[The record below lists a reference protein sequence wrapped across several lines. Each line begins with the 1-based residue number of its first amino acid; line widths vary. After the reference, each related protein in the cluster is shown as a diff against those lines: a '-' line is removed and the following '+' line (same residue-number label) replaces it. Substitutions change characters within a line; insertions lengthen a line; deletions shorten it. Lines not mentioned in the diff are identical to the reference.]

1 MKVAVIGPEDLVQ
14 IILEVGQ
21 EYPNLQMFPAAY
33 QHIEE
38 TAVLVEQFK
47 AEVDLLLFA
56 GPIPYH
62 IARLQDGETPMV
74 YVQYTGTALYRVLFQ
89 LMRDAYLKNSGQ
101 NLRLSIDVLPGAEV
115 RERLE
120 ELEISLQDLFVKEYQ
135 IGQKSAEIHEFHLK
149 LWENQRI
156 DAIITCVTSVYE
168 NLKKL
173 GIPCYRIIPI
183 RSAIHE
189 ALRMVELEGKSL
201 KMRDTQLVISII
213 SIGGW
218 GGGNNLSEYT
228 LQKKKLEIQQILLS
242 LGERTRKL
250 IYRSDGNKLMFVTTR
265 GVIEEITNKFTEFP
279 LFDVIQERLELPV
292 NMGIG
297 IGYTAGEAENNAEEA
312 LRKAET
318 TGGGSCYAVLQNGAV
333 FGPLGRQFQMAYSVR
348 SDDPARLAAAKA
360 AGLSVGTIN
369 KLWALNE
376 QLLNSTV
383 TAGELAKWFDIT
395 LRSARRIL
403 SKLEENGLAVV
414 VGEEQPVNKGRPRR
428 LYTLR
433 FPAAKAQQTGGL
445 VKQAERTGE

>member
-1 MKVAVIGPEDLVQ
+1 MKVAVIGPEDLVR

-21 EYPNLQMFPAAY
+21 EYPNLQMVPAAY

-38 TAVLVEQFK
+38 TAALVERFK
-47 AEVDLLLFA
+47 TEVALLLFA

-62 IARLQDGETPMV
+62 IARLQNVEVPMV
-74 YVQYTGTALYRVLFQ
+74 YVQYTGSALSRVLFQ
-89 LMRDAYLKNSGQ
+89 LMRDAYLQNSGQ
-101 NLRLSIDVLPGAEV
+101 NLRLSIDVLPEDEV

-120 ELEISLQDLFVKEYQ
+120 ELDLSLQALFVKEYQ
-135 IGQKSAEIHEFHLK
+135 IGQKSAEIREFHLK
-149 LWENQRI
+149 LWENQQI
-156 DAIITCVTSVYE
+156 DAIITCVTAVYE
-168 NLKKL
+168 NLKTMGL
-173 GIPCYRIIPI
+173 PCYRIIPV
-183 RSAIHE
+183 RTAIHE

-201 KMRDTQLVISII
+201 KMRDTQLVVSII

-250 IYRSDGNKLMFVTTR
+250 IYRSDGNKLMLVTTR

-333 FGPLGRQFQMAYSVR
+333 YGPLGKQFQMAYSVR
-348 SDDPARLAAAKA
+348 SDNPERLAAAKA
-360 AGLSVGTIN
+360 AGLSIGTIN

-376 QLLNSTV
+376 QLVNATV

-403 SKLEENGLAVV
+403 SRLEETNLAVV

-433 FPAAKAQQTGGL
+433 FPAEKTQQAGEF
-445 VKQAERTGE
+445 VKQAERIGE